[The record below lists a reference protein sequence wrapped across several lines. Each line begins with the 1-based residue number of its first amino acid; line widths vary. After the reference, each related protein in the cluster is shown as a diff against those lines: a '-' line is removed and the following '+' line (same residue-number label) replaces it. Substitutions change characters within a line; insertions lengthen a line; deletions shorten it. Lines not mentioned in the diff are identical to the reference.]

1 MLSAFVTDMNAVR
14 FKLQFEI
21 CNLKSE
27 MNMAAQK
34 EGVSIYAMRSALC
47 FTEVAQDRLEKYL

>member
-34 EGVSIYAMRSALC
+34 EGVSIYAMRYALC
-47 FTEVAQDRLEKYL
+47 SMLYRSGAG